1 MSARS
6 LFKMP
11 VASFCAIAA
20 VMLVSEVT
28 WSYPPSGHMRKKP
41 KAKPAKKG
49 SLHDMPALSFKM
61 KDIDGKEQDLRQY
74 YGKVV
79 LMVNTASK
87 CGYTPQYKGL
97 EEIYE
102 KYKDEGLVVL
112 AFPANEFGKQ
122 EPGSDSQIKD
132 FCTTKYDVTFPIFS
146 KVKVKGDGLC
156 ALYKYLTATDAG
168 HKFGGEITWNF
179 NKFLVNRKGELIGRF
194 DTKKAPEK
202 GEVLAAIEK
211 ALAEPA
217 PEDAAGAEKKP
228 AKPKKK

>member
-6 LFKMP
+6 LLKTS
-11 VASFCAIAA
+11 VASLCAVAA
-20 VMLVSEVT
+20 VLVVSQAA
-28 WSYPPSGHMRKKP
+28 WSFGPSGHMKKKP
-41 KAKPAKKG
+41 TAKTAKKG
-49 SLHDMPALSFKM
+49 SKHDMPALSFKM

-97 EEIYE
+97 EEIYK
-102 KYKDEGLVVL
+102 KYNDEGFVVL

-146 KVKVKGDGLC
+146 KVKVKGDGIC
-156 ALYKYLTATDAG
+156 ELYKYLTATDAG
-168 HKFGGEITWNF
+168 HKFGGEIGWNF

-194 DTKKAPEK
+194 DTKLAPEK
-202 GEVLAAIEK
+202 GQVTQAIEK
-211 ALAEPA
+211 ALAEPV
-217 PEDAAGAEKKP
+217 PPDASGEEKKP
-228 AKPKKK
+228 PKPKKK

>member
-6 LFKMP
+6 LSKAS
-11 VASFCAIAA
+11 VASFCAVAA
-20 VMLVSEVT
+20 VVLVT
-28 WSYPPSGHMRKKP
+28 DFAWSYGPSGHMKKKP
-41 KAKPAKKG
+41 TKSAKKG
-49 SLHDMPALSFKM
+49 IQHDMPALSFKM

-102 KYKDEGLVVL
+102 KYKDEGFVVL

-122 EPGSDSQIKD
+122 EPGSNSQIKD
-132 FCTTKYDVTFPIFS
+132 FCTTKYDVTFPIYS

-156 ALYKYLTATDAG
+156 HLYKYLTATDAG

-194 DTKKAPEK
+194 DTKMAPEK
-202 GEVLAAIEK
+202 GQVIDAIEK
-211 ALAEPA
+211 ALAEPV
-217 PEDAAGAEKKP
+217 PGDAAGAEKKP
-228 AKPKKK
+228 VKPKKK

>member
-6 LFKMP
+6 LLKTS
-11 VASFCAIAA
+11 VASLCAVAA
-20 VMLVSEVT
+20 VLIVSEAA
-28 WSYPPSGHMRKKP
+28 WSYGPSGHMKKKP
-41 KAKPAKKG
+41 AAKSAKKG
-49 SLHDMPALSFKM
+49 SKHDMPALSFKM

-97 EEIYE
+97 EAIYE
-102 KYKDEGLVVL
+102 KYKGDGFVVL

-146 KVKVKGDGLC
+146 KVKVKGDGMC
-156 ALYKYLTATDAG
+156 DLYQYLTAADAG
-168 HKFGGEITWNF
+168 HKFGGDISWNF

-194 DTKKAPEK
+194 DTRIAPDK
-202 GEVLAAIEK
+202 DQVIGAIEK
-211 ALAEPA
+211 ALAEPV
-217 PEDAAGAEKKP
+217 PEDVGAAKKKS